1 MFIRIVDESLERLV
15 RAELPLPDDLGDVTF
30 ESPTS
35 NWSAQLSR
43 ITVNFFLYE
52 VGLSDQPTRS
62 AIRRV
67 TDGGVTERRAPQ
79 PMVRLNYLV
88 SAWAGSPRDEHQLL
102 GDLVSRFAALAVLP
116 AQYVT
121 ARLSSSVHVRMTYDD
136 ANKPRDVWSGSGGQ
150 LKASFAIEVS
160 VAADTYEWTEAA
172 TAVSRIEALANP
184 VPRTPAR

>member
-1 MFIRIVDESLERLV
+1 MFIRVVDDSLEKFV
-15 RAELPLPDDLGDVTF
+15 RAQLPLPDDLGDVTF

-52 VGLSDQPTRS
+52 VGLSDQPTRA

-67 TDGGVTERRAPQ
+67 TDGGVTERRIPQ
-79 PMVRLNYLV
+79 PMVRLSYLV

-102 GDLVSRFAALAVLP
+102 GDLVSRFAGLAVLP
-116 AQYVT
+116 DQYLT
-121 ARLSSSVHVRMTYDD
+121 STLSSSVHVRMVYDE

-160 VAADTYEWTEAA
+160 VAADTYDWTGAA
-172 TAVSRIEALANP
+172 PAVSRIEALTKP
-184 VPRTPAR
+184 VPRSPAR